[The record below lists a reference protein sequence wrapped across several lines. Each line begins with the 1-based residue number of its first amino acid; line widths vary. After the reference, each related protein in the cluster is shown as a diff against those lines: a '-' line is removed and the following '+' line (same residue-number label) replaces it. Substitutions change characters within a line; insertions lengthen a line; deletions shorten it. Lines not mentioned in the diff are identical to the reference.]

1 MSLCSGRPRP
11 GKHEGNCCGPGCP
24 QPGPC
29 VYEIMHCVKPGLIV
43 VLFFFSAVACAQ
55 LSIAPASLPD
65 ATLGANY
72 YQELQSGG
80 GTGPYHWSIR
90 GDLPA
95 GISFDAA
102 TGTLTGIA
110 DIPGN
115 FRFTVVLTD
124 SARHSATRT
133 YQLRV
138 GAGTTI
144 TIAWTR
150 APVVADGGIAGE
162 VEIANPGRE
171 AFDLTFIAVAV
182 NEIGRAT
189 ALGYQHFS
197 LSPGKQKIAFSGN
210 LPRGTYVV
218 HADAVGEIARSGIIR
233 RARLQVQP
241 LVIP

>member
-1 MSLCSGRPRP
+1 MYG
-11 GKHEGNCCGPGCP
+11 
-24 QPGPC
+24 
-29 VYEIMHCVKPGLIV
+29 VKSGLIA
-43 VLFFFSAVACAQ
+43 LFFFSALAYAQ
-55 LSIAPASLPD
+55 LSITPASLPE
-65 ATLGANY
+65 ATVGANY
-72 YQELQSGG
+72 YQELQAGG
-80 GTGPYHWSIR
+80 GTSPYHWSGF
-90 GDLPA
+90 GDLPP

-102 TGTLTGIA
+102 TGTLAGIA
-110 DIPGN
+110 DTPGN

-124 SARHSATRT
+124 SARHSVTRT
-133 YQLRV
+133 YHFRV

-144 TIAWTR
+144 SIAWTR
-150 APVVADGGIAGE
+150 APVVANGGIAGE
-162 VEIANPGRE
+162 VEISNPGRE

-189 ALGYQHFS
+189 ALGYQHFA

-218 HADAVGEIARSGIIR
+218 HADAIGEIARTGIIR

>member
-1 MSLCSGRPRP
+1 MSVPRAASSAEFFARAP
-11 GKHEGNCCGPGCP
+11 AA
-24 QPGPC
+24 QPGLG
-29 VYEIMHCVKPGLIV
+29 VYEIMHCVKSGLIV
-43 VLFFFSAVACAQ
+43 ALFFSAFAYAQ
-55 LSIAPASLPD
+55 LSIAPASLPE
-65 ATLGANY
+65 ATLGTNY
-72 YQELQSGG
+72 YQELQATG

-90 GDLPA
+90 GDLPP
-95 GISFDAA
+95 GISFDAP

-110 DIPGN
+110 DTPGN

-124 SARHSATRT
+124 SARHAASRT
-133 YQLRV
+133 YHFRV

-144 TIAWTR
+144 TIAWTS
-150 APVVADGGIAGE
+150 APIVTGGGIAGE
-162 VEIANPGRE
+162 VEISNPGRE
-171 AFDLTFIAVAV
+171 VFDLTFIAVAV

-189 ALGYQHFS
+189 ALGYQHFP

-218 HADAVGEIARSGIIR
+218 HADAIGEIARTGVIR